1 MVKNGKELNRFEL
14 KLQKDIE
21 NLMLEKGVKF
31 SVFLPVL
38 RPDMPE
44 DKSSNDYKNKH
55 KAEYLKQLRASYS
68 VNEVANMLDILGY
81 EIIFKVGKQKLR
93 PATYNK
99 IDVKL
104 KYTDVMATC
113 ELLGIEIEWVKYTDR
128 AVI

>member
-1 MVKNGKELNRFEL
+1 MVKNCKELNRFEL
-14 KLQKDIE
+14 KLQKDVE

-31 SVFLPVL
+31 SIFLPVL
-38 RPDMPE
+38 RTDMPE

-81 EIIFKVGKQKLR
+81 KIIFKVGKQKIT
-93 PATYNK
+93 PETYNK
-99 IDVKL
+99 LDVKL

-128 AVI
+128 VVI